1 MEGRPAENGKKATVA
16 GKRAIELQ
24 ENYAVLSLPKKAVEI
39 SLMAKVYH
47 GGKIITVE
55 RMLLLEDI
63 QEAFKSAE
71 DDYFTPDD
79 IWSLSGSYDERGK
92 Q

>member
-1 MEGRPAENGKKATVA
+1 
-16 GKRAIELQ
+16 
-24 ENYAVLSLPKKAVEI
+24 
-39 SLMAKVYH
+39 MAKVYH

-71 DDYFTPDD
+71 DDYFAPDE
-79 IWSLSGSYDERGK
+79 IWSLSGSYGVVSEIR
-92 Q
+92 